1 MQRPVCKACHKR
13 LCAVNYIKHDVKHY
27 RSRCQACINRKRK
40 IAVPKPRWLSQG
52 YTKKRVC
59 DMCGFRSKVN
69 SQIVVYHQDGNLNNS
84 NLLNLRSICLNC
96 SELLQKQDSVAQ
108 IGDLDL
114 VADD

>member
-1 MQRPVCKACHKR
+1 MA
-13 LCAVNYIKHDVKHY
+13 NYICHTVSIRVVDTRKSSLVSAWHMFIEF
-27 RSRCQACINRKRK
+27 SRDSNREPSAQKRFLGQSGLL
-40 IAVPKPRWLSQG
+40 A
-52 YTKKRVC
+52 

-84 NLLNLRSICLNC
+84 NLLNLRSICLDC